1 MVNTQRV
8 REDVRKFFDAAE
20 TLGFSSPELLRSGHW
35 RVYSDNGAGDPVTYC
50 STSSDWRALRNA
62 VSELERVSGR
72 KLERQTG
79 YRGGSAE
86 LRRQTAQRQRW
97 NVPASLRYR
106 TKSEQF
112 VRTASEDMI
121 QRIDVVDGCIAEAVG
136 RDDREAVERLLDTR
150 SRMAEFM
157 ESEWRILAPTLS
169 VGGVEAVLADET
181 STVTIEDLREKFGRR

>member
-1 MVNTQRV
+1 MANTQRV

-20 TLGFSSPELLRSGHW
+20 KLGFSSPELLSSGHW

-50 STSSDWRALRNA
+50 NTSSDWRSLRNA

-72 KLERQTG
+72 KLERQNG

-97 NVPASLRYR
+97 NLPASMRYR
-106 TKSEQF
+106 SKSEQF

-121 QRIDVVDGCIAEAVG
+121 RRIGVVDVCIAEAVG

-150 SRMAEFM
+150 SQMAEFM
-157 ESEWRILAPTLS
+157 ESEWRILAPELS
-169 VGGVEAVLADET
+169 VGGVEAVLADEN
-181 STVTIEDLREKFGRR
+181 STVTIEDLQRKFGQR